1 MAKPQKPQDA
11 YVANGWYLNIPV
23 AGIMQNGL
31 FETLE
36 GMGMQSGEVQI
47 VDAGTNRKY
56 KFTDQLV
63 DFTDMT
69 LTRTYNGSS
78 VDRAME
84 ALVKTMIDE
93 GLKLP
98 VTAVKMHHGKEVFTI
113 MFEGF
118 AFKEV
123 RYPTM
128 DVGSSEK
135 FTVTYSAHCD
145 GWDIVPVGM

>member
-36 GMGMQSGEVQI
+36 GMGMQSGEVQV

-63 DFTDMT
+63 DYTDMT

-78 VDRAME
+78 TDRAME

-113 MFEGF
+113 LFEGF

-128 DVGSSEK
+128 DIGSSEK
-135 FTVTYSAHCD
+135 FTVTYTAHCD